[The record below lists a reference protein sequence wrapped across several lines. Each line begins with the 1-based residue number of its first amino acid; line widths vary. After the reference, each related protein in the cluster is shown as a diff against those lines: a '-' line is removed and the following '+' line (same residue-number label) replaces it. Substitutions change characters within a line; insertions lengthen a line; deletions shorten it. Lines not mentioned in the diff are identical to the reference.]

1 MPSTKQFTLKYLF
14 TITPWFGALHSYH
27 YRLCHAYTPTQST
40 THLHKHAHTC
50 TWGCAH
56 AYKHAHHSIVLTWG
70 ETFKKNSLIISGQ
83 VAFPHNLMKYMYT
96 LRYNLQYFFFFFYF
110 SSVFYVYI
118 KMNKPCI
125 YFCTYSCALHKV
137 TLPSTKSNSMCD
149 SKLGIAGQE
158 ESAWYVLWHIY
169 Y

>member
-14 TITPWFGALHSYH
+14 TITPWFRALHSYH

-40 THLHKHAHTC
+40 TRLHKHAHTC

-96 LRYNLQYFFFFFYF
+96 LRYNLQYFFFFLLFF
-110 SSVFYVYI
+110 SI
-118 KMNKPCI
+118 LCLHKNEQ
-125 YFCTYSCALHKV
+125 ALHLFLYILLCSSQSYTAIHQKQLNV
-137 TLPSTKSNSMCD
+137 
-149 SKLGIAGQE
+149 
-158 ESAWYVLWHIY
+158 W
-169 Y
+169 